1 MLLIAGGLGQG
12 YAHTFDLGSEDSAQ
26 RFRFRFPGYTLV
38 AYDDRGGAMAAR
50 LWWLLRWLGH
60 ERVAVLDGGWPAWLA
75 AGLPL
80 RGGPETRAPR
90 RFVPALRPALLAGVE
105 LVVASRFH
113 NVLSAL
119 KLGKISVG
127 PPYFNSIFT
136 PLMLPF
142 LLLIEPAFVPGPML
156 AAAFLLTLALTGRE
170 RRGVRVDDLK
180 WSLGGRVLGI
190 VAALWVLATVSP
202 EHLTMLM
209 GGLILVAVALSASGL
224 HIAPAPTS
232 LVGAGALS
240 GFMSTTVSSGG
251 PAIALLY
258 QKESGGRVRGTLSAF
273 FTVGTAMSIAGLYFI
288 HRFGAREIALTGAL
302 LPGTAVG
309 YLLSRRIASALDRGY
324 MRASVLVLSAVAG
337 AIVVVKD
344 LL

>member
-1 MLLIAGGLGQG
+1 M
-12 YAHTFDLGSEDSAQ
+12 T
-26 RFRFRFPGYTLV
+26 
-38 AYDDRGGAMAAR
+38 
-50 LWWLLRWLGH
+50 
-60 ERVAVLDGGWPAWLA
+60 A
-75 AGLPL
+75 AGF
-80 RGGPETRAPR
+80 GWATVITTAGA
-90 RFVPALRPALLAGVE
+90 ALQG
-105 LVVASRFH
+105 
-113 NVLSAL
+113 
-119 KLGKISVG
+119 SVG
-127 PPYFNSIFT
+127 FGYGVFAV
-136 PLMLPF
+136 PF

-232 LVGAGALS
+232 LLGAGALS
-240 GFMSTTVSSGG
+240 GFMSTPVSSGG
-251 PAIALLY
+251 PPVALLY
-258 QKESGGRVRGTLSAF
+258 QKESGRRVRGTLSAF

-288 HRFGAREIALTGAL
+288 PRFGAREIALTGAL